1 MSSNTT
7 CTLAKATIKEMMTN
21 FDRLNQ
27 LVSDLRNNVQQ
38 LQRKQCEIL
47 SHIHVHIPSKSK
59 NCPCKPVVNH
69 NINCPI
75 VKEHEELKSDHKEG
89 MYVEYN
95 KKIHTNSRANPP
107 IIQPQIHAAMDEV
120 DEKTLQHTTPELN
133 AKPIPPDTE
142 EGRRQLTVN
151 LQLKMN
157 AMHVIDAYKG
167 ADEIPNAMS
176 LMEAGLYG
184 AMVTAW
190 ESLINLENNTIKQIE
205 SNKINKRNDIKMQ
218 QADAVLARSVHQL
231 RSQPPSHAAHASQ
244 PIQPIKQ
251 VDNVNRF
258 NENVAAAAMG
268 LNNNM
273 IPEAEILCGRQQAN
287 DNQSLS
293 PRSVN
298 AYGGTPGGFP
308 SMDLAHAQ
316 HIDKDE
322 HGLPILPDKS
332 KYKAVALEFCQK
344 MGWKKPT
351 EVQQYSPS
359 GIGYRGTV
367 TFGKPGK
374 ERSASGEGTKQKSAV
389 YDAYMKLVPVVIPK
403 HTCQGLMAKWLPGY
417 VKQKKVCT
425 STMGDG
431 GQSITRHPKSIFL
444 EWSQKNGE
452 VSPKPEFEEFS
463 DASRNMRVWSCRLVW
478 KEIEFVQKG
487 AKKKDAESQCF
498 QELLHYVMNNY

>member
-151 LQLKMN
+151 LQLKIN

-231 RSQPPSHAAHASQ
+231 RSQPPMQA
-244 PIQPIKQ
+244 IKQ
-251 VDNVNRF
+251 ILNANRF
-258 NENVAAAAMG
+258 NEKVEAVAMG
-268 LNNNM
+268 LNDNV
-273 IPEAEILCGRQQAN
+273 IPEAEILVDDMSC
-287 DNQSLS
+287 L
-293 PRSVN
+293 
-298 AYGGTPGGFP
+298 
-308 SMDLAHAQ
+308 DLAQ

-344 MGWKKPT
+344 KGWKQPM
-351 EVQQYSPS
+351 EVHQNSPS

-367 TFGKPGK
+367 SFGKPGK
-374 ERSASGEGTKQKSAV
+374 ERSASGEGRKQKSAL

-403 HTCQGLMAKWLPGY
+403 LTCLELMAKWLPGY
-417 VKQKKVCT
+417 VKQKKVRT

-431 GQSITRHPKSIFL
+431 HPKSEFL
-444 EWSQKNGE
+444 EWCQKNGKAHPG
-452 VSPKPEFEEFS
+452 SKFKEFS
-463 DASRNMRVWSCRLVW
+463 DPSSNFREFTCIVEWNSMIFRHKAGNK
-478 KEIEFVQKG
+478 KE
-487 AKKKDAESQCF
+487 AEKECYRK
-498 QELLHYVMNNY
+498 LLCYVMNSASG

>member
-190 ESLINLENNTIKQIE
+190 ESLINLENKTIKQIE

-218 QADAVLARSVHQL
+218 NADALLARSVHQL
-231 RSQPPSHAAHASQ
+231 RSQPP
-244 PIQPIKQ
+244 IKQ
-251 VDNVNRF
+251 ILNVNRF
-258 NENVAAAAMG
+258 NERVEAVAIG
-268 LNNNM
+268 LN
-273 IPEAEILCGRQQAN
+273 
-287 DNQSLS
+287 DN
-293 PRSVN
+293 V
-298 AYGGTPGGFP
+298 
-308 SMDLAHAQ
+308 DD
-316 HIDKDE
+316 IDKDE
-322 HGLPILPDKS
+322 HGLPILPDQS
-332 KYKAVALEFCQK
+332 KYKAVALEFCHK
-344 MGWKKPT
+344 IRYTKPT
-351 EVQQYSPS
+351 
-359 GIGYRGTV
+359 IG
-367 TFGKPGK
+367 
-374 ERSASGEGTKQKSAV
+374 
-389 YDAYMKLVPVVIPK
+389 
-403 HTCQGLMAKWLPGY
+403 
-417 VKQKKVCT
+417 
-425 STMGDG
+425 
-431 GQSITRHPKSIFL
+431 RHPKSEFL
-444 EWSQKNGE
+444 EWCQEHGKAR
-452 VSPKPEFEEFS
+452 PEAKYEEFS
-463 DASRNMRVWSCRLVW
+463 DPSSNLREWTCRVEWNSMIFRHKAGNK
-478 KEIEFVQKG
+478 KE
-487 AKKKDAESQCF
+487 AEKECYRK
-498 QELLHYVMNNY
+498 LLCYVMNSASG

>member
-151 LQLKMN
+151 LQIKIN
-157 AMHVIDAYKG
+157 AMHAIDAYKG

-176 LMEAGLYG
+176 LMEAGMYG
-184 AMVTAW
+184 AMSCAW
-190 ESLINLENNTIKQIE
+190 EMLISLENNTINQIE

-344 MGWKKPT
+344 KGWKQPM
-351 EVQQYSPS
+351 EVHQNSPS

-367 TFGKPGK
+367 SFGKPGK
-374 ERSASGEGTKQKSAV
+374 ERSASGEGRKQKSAL

-403 HTCQGLMAKWLPGY
+403 LTCLELMAKWLPGY
-417 VKQKKVCT
+417 VKQKKVRT

-431 GQSITRHPKSIFL
+431 HPKSEFL
-444 EWSQKNGE
+444 EWCQKNGKAHPG
-452 VSPKPEFEEFS
+452 SKFKEFS
-463 DASRNMRVWSCRLVW
+463 DPSSNFREFTCIVEWNSMIFRHKAGNK
-478 KEIEFVQKG
+478 KE
-487 AKKKDAESQCF
+487 AEKECYRK
-498 QELLHYVMNNY
+498 LLCYVMNSASG